1 MKGIYELFLA
11 DLEKKEKK
19 KRKRKKREKKKWDCC
34 SSKHVDK
41 MSTRRKEG
49 FPVSTGI
56 NVYKLTRKGY
66 AEKCVIFSEEWGS
79 GTAV

>member
-1 MKGIYELFLA
+1 
-11 DLEKKEKK
+11 
-19 KRKRKKREKKKWDCC
+19 
-34 SSKHVDK
+34 

-49 FPVSTGI
+49 FPVSTGT

-66 AEKCVIFSEEWGS
+66 AEKCVIFSEWGS